1 MTCPLG
7 ESVNSSAI
15 ITGSVLTL
23 GGIGLATWLL
33 LRNKGEGGIGG
44 VGGGNNNTSLVG
56 STKKG
61 ESGVEYTFVEV
72 GSGKESPKKGEKL
85 YALFDCDIEWQN
97 DNKAKNGLKNNFKEW
112 KEHANRGEE
121 LGVAYNVT
129 GNRIMTDSDYQYKLP
144 KNQRQIKQN
153 TFNAGKIGVLRDKNG
168 NPATLT
174 KGKTIGGM
182 LSDFISSEEGQELG
196 KTIASAVTK
205 K

>member
-1 MTCPLG
+1 MKTGTKIL
-7 ESVNSSAI
+7 I

-23 GGIGLATWLL
+23 GGVGLATWLL
-33 LRNKGEGGIGG
+33 LRNKGEGG
-44 VGGGNNNTSLVG
+44 VGFGSGNTSLAG
-56 STKKG
+56 STRTG
-61 ESGVEYTFVEV
+61 ESGVKYTFVEV

-85 YALFDCDIEWQN
+85 YALLDCDIEWQN
-97 DNKAKNGLKNNFKEW
+97 DNKAKSGIKNNFKEW
-112 KEHANRGEE
+112 TEHANKGDE

-129 GNRIMTDSDYQYKLP
+129 SGRIMTDADYQYKLP

-153 TFNAGKIGVLRDKNG
+153 AFNSGKIGVLRDKNG
-168 NPATLT
+168 NPASLE

-182 LSDFISSEEGQELG
+182 ITAFVSSEEGQELG

>member
-1 MTCPLG
+1 M
-7 ESVNSSAI
+7 EKSVKI
-15 ITGSVLTL
+15 TLIVTGSVLTL

-44 VGGGNNNTSLVG
+44 IGGDSGSVSLAG
-56 STKKG
+56 TKKKG
-61 ESGVEYTFVEV
+61 ESGIEYEFVEV

-85 YALFDCDIEWQN
+85 YALLDCEIEWQN
-97 DNKAKNGLKNNFKEW
+97 DNKAKKGVKNNFKEW
-112 KEHANRGEE
+112 KEKAKKGDE

-129 GNRIMTDSDYQYKLP
+129 NNRIMTDSDYQYKLP

-168 NPATLT
+168 NPASLE